1 MNNNIIP
8 IAERFYSNQEKVRR
22 EVFRMKEGKDMDE
35 LLKAYIEK
43 VDRDQS
49 ELRED
54 IRESERRTDK
64 RIEDSERRMDVRLD
78 KIEKLINVQ
87 NDKIDELKQSV
98 NEKLEDDKKYR
109 HTNNIAIVIGVV
121 STVIAMIGIYY
132 ATVSTITDILGIAIK

>member
-1 MNNNIIP
+1 MNNVIP
-8 IAERFYSNQEKVRR
+8 IAEGTFSNRRIGEGKVI
-22 EVFRMKEGKDMDE
+22 RMEEGKDMDE

-54 IRESERRTDK
+54 IRESEKRTEK
-64 RIEDSERRMDVRLD
+64 RIEDSEQRMNMRLD
-78 KIEKLINVQ
+78 KIEEMINKQ

-98 NEKLEDDKKYR
+98 NNKLEDDKKYR
-109 HTNNIAIVIGVV
+109 HTNNIAIVIGVI

-132 ATVSTITDILGIAIK
+132 ATVSTITDILSISIK